1 MKIGKEIALEA
12 KRKGICKEWYNMLM
26 NVTQHSQLANIYF
39 RGDDWAMEYD
49 FPSVELL
56 KKYAGVAAYG
66 LITDGSGKYVNKHR
80 LAFFGNSDVEL
91 EYNGY
96 GVGNIIVRHNSQAKI
111 RVKDEA
117 VLFVNLLDN
126 ATVQIEC
133 TEDAK
138 VIVYAYGNLENVI
151 AKGNVQIK
159 KSSWQR

>member
-1 MKIGKEIALEA
+1 
-12 KRKGICKEWYNMLM
+12 MLM

-39 RGDDWAMEYD
+39 RGDDWAMEHD
-49 FPSVELL
+49 FPSVKLL
-56 KKYAGVAAYG
+56 KKYAGVADYG
-66 LITDGSGKYVNKHR
+66 LITDASGKYVNKHR

-111 RVKDEA
+111 RVKDGA

-138 VIVYAYGNLENVI
+138 FIVYCYGKLENVTASGNGKI
-151 AKGNVQIK
+151 VRKSWAK
-159 KSSWQR
+159 